1 MLNNMIERNEKYKR
15 KYEKSCNTDSGLYGV
30 HIITIIKTE
39 NRNQEKLLIQSSF

>member
-1 MLNNMIERNEKYKR
+1 MRNTKENTK
-15 KYEKSCNTDSGLYGV
+15 KSCNTDSGLYGV